1 MGPSLSPSPEWDLVL
16 GSLAW
21 LVLALIFIYWPLAYW
36 FLGRPYD
43 KKYEVKYYIFE
54 KGMLWVSPGL
64 RLVNYTG
71 GILLQ
76 PYRYKKIKNKLLKRI
91 VKGLFEHQDKL
102 YGEVID
108 FRKEATRLQIII
120 SIIMWAG
127 FVLAIFSG
135 FLFVFHNFIL
145 YPEVGR
151 ASLK

>member
-1 MGPSLSPSPEWDLVL
+1 MGPSPSSVWSIVL
-16 GSLAW
+16 YGI
-21 LVLALIFIYWPLAYW
+21 ALYVTVFLFIYWPLAYW

-54 KGMLWVSPGL
+54 KGMLWVSPMM
-64 RLVNYTG
+64 RLTSYTL

-91 VKGLFEHQDKL
+91 VNGRFAYQDKL

-108 FRKEATRLQIII
+108 FRKDATRLQIII
-120 SIIMWAG
+120 SVLMHLGIMLILISMLL
-127 FVLAIFSG
+127 VL
-135 FLFVFHNFIL
+135 FHNFIL